1 MGYVEDLEFV
11 TNECVRLGAR
21 QRLALTALNAT
32 KVRSVSMAF
41 LFDAGKGDSFYRV
54 NDGLDAVWLDLRG
67 IEPASI
73 KELMRARDEAE
84 RWVTRLEEIEGEAAG
99 FAADSV
105 SATVSAISDF
115 IEPHPEAATNSIIL
129 VAEISSAIASFLAE
143 HRKLEGEYFLAGESA
158 AESSLSETRSDLGFF
173 QDFGAAD
180 FPVTRFKRRAGA
192 RNLRLGEQMKSVLE
206 ADSTR
211 LA

>member
-173 QDFGAAD
+173 
-180 FPVTRFKRRAGA
+180 FKTSA
-192 RNLRLGEQMKSVLE
+192 RPTFRSPGSSVARE
-206 ADSTR
+206 PGT
-211 LA
+211 